1 MTLFLIGGTGFIGR
15 HVTRRLVER
24 GHAVTVF
31 HRGETTPD
39 LPSAV
44 ETVHGNR
51 DDTEALRAA
60 LDAAAPDGVLDII
73 PYTEAQA
80 EALVEAQP
88 PFDWRYAMATDTRR
102 LRTELGFAEPVG
114 HAEALR
120 RTIAWAEEARNM

>member
-24 GHAVTVF
+24 GHAATVF

-39 LPSAV
+39 LPSAI
-44 ETVHGNR
+44 ETAHGNR
-51 DDTEALRAA
+51 DDA
-60 LDAAAPDGVLDII
+60 DA
-73 PYTEAQA
+73 
-80 EALVEAQP
+80 
-88 PFDWRYAMATDTRR
+88 

-120 RTIAWAEEARNM
+120 RTNA